1 VHLVGFIIRIFGHNE
16 EFQNDRAGDAYS
28 KHCLSKGECIGCDK
42 QNHKK
47 IHN

>member
-1 VHLVGFIIRIFGHNE
+1 MHLVGFIIRIFGHNE

-28 KHCLSKGECIGCDK
+28 NHCLSKGECIGYDK